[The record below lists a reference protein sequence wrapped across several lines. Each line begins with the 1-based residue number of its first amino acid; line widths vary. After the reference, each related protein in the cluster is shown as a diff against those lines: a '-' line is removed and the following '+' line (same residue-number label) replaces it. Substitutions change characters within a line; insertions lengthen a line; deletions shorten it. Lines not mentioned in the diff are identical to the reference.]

1 MPVMKGNEMK
11 FKSIFF
17 ATVAVVMAT
26 QAFAGEV
33 LDRIKSQGELVAAA
47 DTATPPSSFL
57 DENSQ
62 LVGFDID
69 VTTEV
74 AKRMGVKVR
83 FMTPSWDVITA
94 GNWSGRWDVSIAS
107 MTPTAERAK
116 VLDFPVIYY
125 AAPAALAVNV
135 ANETIKSPSDASGK
149 RLGVQG
155 GSTYEKYLQQNLK
168 IDAQGAPDIQF
179 QIKDANI
186 VAYDTEGLSLDDLR
200 LGDGTRLDGVVA
212 SVQAIEGAI
221 RNGYPIKRIGEPLF
235 FEPLAIAIDK
245 GDPELTAVLKSTIE
259 AMQKDGTLKQLSEKW
274 FKVDFTQ
281 PIDAK

>member
-1 MPVMKGNEMK
+1 MNLKAM
-11 FKSIFF
+11 FF
-17 ATVAVVMAT
+17 ATAASVLAT
-26 QAFAGEV
+26 QAYAGEAF
-33 LDRIKSQGELVAAA
+33 DRIKSQGELVAAA
-47 DTATPPSSFL
+47 DTATPPSSFM
-57 DENSQ
+57 DDSNQ

-69 VTTEV
+69 VTSEV
-74 AKRMGVKVR
+74 AKRLGVKAR
-83 FMTPSWDVITA
+83 FVTPSWDVITA
-94 GNWSGRWDVSIAS
+94 GHWSGRWDVSIAS

-125 AAPAALAVNV
+125 SAPAALAVNT
-135 ANETIKSPSDASGK
+135 ANETIKVPSDASSK

-168 IDAQGAPDIQF
+168 IDAQGAPEIKF
-179 QIKDANI
+179 QINDANI

-221 RNGYPIKRIGEPLF
+221 RNGYPIKRVGDPLF

-245 GDPELTAVLKSTIE
+245 GDPELAAALKSTIE

-281 PIDAK
+281 PFATKQ